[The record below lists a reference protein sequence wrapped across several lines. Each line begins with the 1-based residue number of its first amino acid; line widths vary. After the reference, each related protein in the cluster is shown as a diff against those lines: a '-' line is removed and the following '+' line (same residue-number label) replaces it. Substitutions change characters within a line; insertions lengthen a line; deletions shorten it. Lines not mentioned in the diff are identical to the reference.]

1 MIFPL
6 TPPLMELL
14 ILSIIDKEESYGY
27 QISQQLKTISNLKDS
42 ALYPVLKRLS
52 ENGFVEVYDQQYQGR
67 NRKYYRMTEVGR
79 GYYQMLVQ
87 AWKEYTDTV
96 QSIVT
101 GGGKL

>member
-14 ILSIIDKEESYGY
+14 ILSIIEKEESYGY

-52 ENGFVEVYDQQYQGR
+52 ENGYVEVYDQQYQGR
-67 NRKYYRMTEVGR
+67 NRKYYRMTAAG
-79 GYYQMLVQ
+79 GDYYQMLVQ

>member
-14 ILSIIDKEESYGY
+14 ILSIIEKEESYGY

-67 NRKYYRMTEVGR
+67 NRKYYRMTAAGVD
-79 GYYQMLVQ
+79 YYQMLVQ